1 MDKHVET
8 IFRGSLFR
16 CVIPGIAAGGL
27 NQGTSLAGGDVG
39 VCRGGGTGVLG
50 GGAAGKEKE
59 GEETIEGRKAMKA
72 H

>member
-1 MDKHVET
+1 MET
-8 IFRGSLFR
+8 VFCSSIFCSCIFD
-16 CVIPGIAAGGL
+16 IAAGRSEPDA
-27 NQGTSLAGGDVG
+27 SLDGGDVCICG
-39 VCRGGGTGVLG
+39 RPGDRIPG